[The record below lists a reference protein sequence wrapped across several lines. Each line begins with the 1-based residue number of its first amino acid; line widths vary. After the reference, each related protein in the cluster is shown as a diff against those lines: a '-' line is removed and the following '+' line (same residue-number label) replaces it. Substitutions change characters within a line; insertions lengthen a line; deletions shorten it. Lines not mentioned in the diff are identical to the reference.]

1 MGNPAGVSKGDDWPA
16 HYRGFRLQISPDR
29 SVWWQ
34 LYNGTDRLQLDPV
47 PESLV
52 DDFLNLKPT
61 GGRIHVTETN
71 QVLTR
76 VDEGDRDF
84 RDVYVGEMEVDGE
97 LIPPEHP
104 EFSIDVQ
111 PDELGVGDLWPSVY
125 DGSRYSFLDQRVWWK
140 NGETKRRHTV
150 DGEFAPDILQRL
162 NRYKPKGGS
171 FRITPWGDVI
181 TLVPMHP
188 SPGQVREQFDSLPRV
203 TQNIIKLRKERG
215 VEMLP
220 VYVGTLDDPSINVSE
235 PRALTD
241 QLSEEE
247 RESLSSW
254 AGNLG
259 RTSSTSA
266 EAHSATS
273 PSQTETGDSGR
284 ETESDGHRDPSEDKS
299 TTSRSHDDTDEQRK
313 QEEEAL
319 PDDED
324 LPDDDP
330 LDWIRREV
338 RNETEDSEEDD

>member
-1 MGNPAGVSKGDDWPA
+1 MGNSAEVSKGDDWSS

-29 SVWWQ
+29 SIWWQ

-52 DDFLNLKPT
+52 DDFLELKPT

-76 VDEGDRDF
+76 LDEGDRDF

-97 LIPPEHP
+97 LVPPDNP
-104 EFSIDVQ
+104 EFRIDVR
-111 PDELGVGDLWPSVY
+111 PAGLEPGDLWPSVY

-140 NGETKRRHTV
+140 NGETKRRHMV
-150 DGEFAPDILQRL
+150 DGEFDPDILQRL
-162 NRYKPKGGS
+162 NRYKSKGGS
-171 FRITPWGDVI
+171 FRITPWCDVI

-188 SPGQVREQFDSLPRV
+188 SPAQVQEQFESLPRI

-215 VEMLP
+215 VDMLP
-220 VYVGTLDDPSINVSE
+220 IYVGTIDDPSISVSE
-235 PRALTD
+235 PRSLTD

-247 RESLSSW
+247 RDSLSSW
-254 AGNLG
+254 AGGLG
-259 RTSSTSA
+259 RTSSTTPDSHRA
-266 EAHSATS
+266 SS
-273 PSQTETGDSGR
+273 PSEVEPDDTGDADEDDATATPDAGD
-284 ETESDGHRDPSEDKS
+284 SDKQGDHE
-299 TTSRSHDDTDEQRK
+299 EQ
-313 QEEEAL
+313 L

-324 LPDDDP
+324 LPNDDP

-338 RNETEDSEEDD
+338 TDETDARGEDD

>member
-1 MGNPAGVSKGDDWPA
+1 MENSADVSKGDDWPV
-16 HYRGFRLQISPDR
+16 HYRGFRLQISPDQ

-47 PESLV
+47 PESIV
-52 DDFLNLKPT
+52 DDVLDLKPT

-76 VDEGDRDF
+76 IDEGDRDF
-84 RDVYVGEMEVDGE
+84 QDIYVGEIEVDGE

-111 PDELGVGDLWPSVY
+111 PEGLEVGDLWPSVY
-125 DGSRYSFLDQRVWWK
+125 DGSRYSFLDQRAWWK
-140 NGETKRRHTV
+140 NGETKRRHMV
-150 DGEFAPDILQRL
+150 DGKFDPDILQRL
-162 NRYKPKGGS
+162 NQYKSEGGS

-188 SPGQVREQFDSLPRV
+188 SPAQIREQFESLPRV

-215 VEMLP
+215 VDMLP
-220 VYVGTLDDPSINVSE
+220 IYVGTIDEPSISVSE
-235 PRALTD
+235 PRSLSD

-266 EAHSATS
+266 DSHRVTTSSQTKTDDTENSGKDDSATA
-273 PSQTETGDSGR
+273 SGR
-284 ETESDGHRDPSEDKS
+284 
-299 TTSRSHDDTDEQRK
+299 DDHDEQGE
-313 QEEEAL
+313 QEEEKL

-338 RNETEDSEEDD
+338 KNEVNDTDEEDD

>member
-1 MGNPAGVSKGDDWPA
+1 MGGSLDVSKGDDWPA

-47 PESLV
+47 PDSFV
-52 DDFLNLKPT
+52 DDYLELKPT

-84 RDVYVGEMEVDGE
+84 RDVYVGKIEVDGE
-97 LIPPEHP
+97 LVPPEHP
-104 EFSIDVQ
+104 EFSIDIQ
-111 PDELGVGDLWPSVY
+111 PEGLEVGDLWPSVY

-140 NGETKRRHTV
+140 SGETKRRHMV
-150 DGEFAPDILQRL
+150 DGELDADILQRL
-162 NRYKPKGGS
+162 NRYKSKGGS

-188 SPGQVREQFDSLPRV
+188 SPEQVRKQFESLPRV

-215 VEMLP
+215 VDMLP
-220 VYVGTLDDPSINVSE
+220 IYVGTIDDPSISVSD
-235 PRALTD
+235 PGSLTD
-241 QLSEEE
+241 ELSEEE

-259 RTSSTSA
+259 RTSPTSA
-266 EAHSATS
+266 DSHRATSSSQTQTDGTETSDEDDSAT
-273 PSQTETGDSGR
+273 TSGR
-284 ETESDGHRDPSEDKS
+284 DEPDEK
-299 TTSRSHDDTDEQRK
+299 TD
-313 QEEEAL
+313 QEEEI
-319 PDDED
+319 PDED
-324 LPDDDP
+324 DFPDDDP

-338 RNETEDSEEDD
+338 TNEEIDTNGGDN

>member
-1 MGNPAGVSKGDDWPA
+1 MGNLAGVSKRDDWPA

-29 SVWWQ
+29 SIWWQ

-47 PESLV
+47 PEPLV
-52 DDFLNLKPT
+52 DDFLQLKPT

-76 VDEGDRDF
+76 IDEGDRDF
-84 RDVYVGEMEVDGE
+84 RDVYVGELEIEGE

-104 EFSIDVQ
+104 EFSIDIR
-111 PDELGVGDLWPSVY
+111 PEGLEVGDLWPSVY

-140 NGETKRRHTV
+140 NGETKRRHMV
-150 DGEFAPDILQRL
+150 DGEFDSDILQRL
-162 NRYKPKGGS
+162 NRYKSKGGS

-188 SPGQVREQFDSLPRV
+188 SPEQIREQFDSLPRV
-203 TQNIIKLRKERG
+203 TQNIIKLRKDRG
-215 VEMLP
+215 VDMLP
-220 VYVGTLDDPSINVSE
+220 IYVGTLDDPSISVSE
-235 PRALTD
+235 PRSLTD

-254 AGNLG
+254 AENLG

-266 EAHSATS
+266 DSHKATS
-273 PSQTETGDSGR
+273 SSQTKTDDSEGIG
-284 ETESDGHRDPSEDKS
+284 EHDTPTASERDDA
-299 TTSRSHDDTDEQRK
+299 DEQREP
-313 QEEEAL
+313 EEEEL

-338 RNETEDSEEDD
+338 RNDTDDSDEDDR